1 MNQNNIINLINSHHD
16 RLLKKVEVQSSL
28 DILDKVF
35 PLDYECGKF
44 IRNFISNSFDLD
56 GFVFCKENYKTKEWA
71 ITYKEMQSFIM
82 KILKEIIIEFY
93 GSACSTDKAS
103 FLYSSFFS
111 EHFLKQNISFD
122 KKDYEYSFHIPE
134 TCSKE
139 AWINLVLS
147 IFHLSNGNYMM
158 FGTAIKNLKK
168 EHHKE
173 IYSYNYMY
181 NELTER
187 IDYILNKWTFAK
199 DVFENSIDERFPNRD
214 FLLEERNHNHLV
226 LKKLL
231 NMLVNKDEIF
241 NIYLYFKENFKKSK
255 KLYKNK
261 KKQTMLEYWTLE
273 EKHQNGEIYLYYF
286 EPFYKYRGLYS
297 EANNIIKKLERL
309 SKM

>member
-1 MNQNNIINLINSHHD
+1 MLYFCSYLLIFFSA
-16 RLLKKVEVQSSL
+16 LFFLF
-28 DILDKVF
+28 KVF
-35 PLDYECGKF
+35 EQKKGSNQSEKNVF
-44 IRNFISNSFDLD
+44 IQKSSIGNNS
-56 GFVFCKENYKTKEWA
+56 
-71 ITYKEMQSFIM
+71 ITI
-82 KILKEIIIEFY
+82 
-93 GSACSTDKAS
+93 
-103 FLYSSFFS
+103 
-111 EHFLKQNISFD
+111 
-122 KKDYEYSFHIPE
+122 
-134 TCSKE
+134 
-139 AWINLVLS
+139 
-147 IFHLSNGNYMM
+147 NGND
-158 FGTAIKNLKK
+158 IEKK
-168 EHHKE
+168 INGKVNS
-173 IYSYNYMY
+173 IIQNG
-181 NELTER
+181 
-187 IDYILNKWTFAK
+187 NKIIVNGINITDLIAK